1 MDFDFPQPP
10 TIDTVDLKLDGLQHS
25 VNDMKDVNTALIAL
39 LIFLGSLVAIG
50 HCVAWYYIVQD
61 IKQMRRKQDIIH
73 SNYLKFENT
82 EESCEH
88 KNNNNLI

>member
-10 TIDTVDLKLDGLQHS
+10 TLETMDLKLDDLQS
-25 VNDMKDVNTALIAL
+25 TVKTMKDVNTALIAL
-39 LIFLGSLVAIG
+39 LIFLGIIAG
-50 HCVAWYYIVQD
+50 MMQCVLGYYTIQY
-61 IKQMRRKQDIIH
+61 IKQVRKKQEVIH

-82 EESCEH
+82 EEGEH